1 MELGERIRRFAAL
14 AGLSEIEVAALSS
27 DGGLTDKDADH
38 MAENV
43 VGVFGLPLGLCV
55 NMSVDG
61 RDRIVPM
68 VVEEASVVAAA
79 SHAAKLLRDGGGVT
93 SDVARSIMVGQLQV
107 LDVRDPDRFREAL
120 ARERKRLLDLANE
133 GQDIIVRLGGGAL
146 DLELRSL
153 PPVDA
158 DDPLGPMWIVHLVV
172 DVCDAM
178 GANMINTMCERLA
191 PEIAAISGG
200 RVNLRILSNL
210 ADRRTVTV
218 TGRVPFSSLGRT
230 VEDGERLARSIE
242 EASVFAER
250 DPYRAATHNKGIM
263 NGVDAVM
270 IALGQDWRAVEAG
283 AHSFAARKG
292 RYTAL
297 ATWRVRDGHLH
308 GRLEL
313 PLAVGTVGGIVGVH
327 PAVRVLRGA
336 SRIEG
341 AADLARLAAAVGLAQ
356 NLGALRALAGE
367 GIQRGHMR
375 LHARNVAVQAGAEGH
390 DIDIVAEAIAKSGQV
405 TLAAA
410 SAVLASLGKC
420 TTATNESGLVVAQKH
435 LPEVLA
441 LVERMSSEV
450 LADSPL
456 RETLGYAFATGG
468 KRLRAILP
476 FAVASSLGR
485 EPTSLV
491 PFAAACEMLHNATLV
506 HDDVQDGDTTRRG
519 RPTVWAKYG
528 APRAIDL
535 GDAMFYLAVLLVG
548 RMDLPAGRRE
558 ALSKR
563 LLLETIQV
571 IDGQEREMLLH
582 EVRAPSPAD
591 YFRMVEGK
599 TSAVFR
605 LAMAGAAEACGAGGE
620 IVRGL
625 GESARHLGVLFQ
637 VQDDLL
643 DIYGEK
649 GRDIGG
655 ADVKEGKRSA
665 LAVHA
670 LAHATPPE
678 TEILLAILD
687 APRDT
692 TSDDDVRRAIAI
704 FERTGSIAFAI
715 DTLHER
721 RALALD
727 PLPQGPVRALV
738 EEVCDLFLEPIRPL
752 LERHEHRSD
761 RVLSPSFDKL
771 FEKTARRIA

>member
-263 NGVDAVM
+263 NGVDAVV
-270 IALGQDWRAVEAG
+270 IATGNDWRAIEAG
-283 AHSFAARKG
+283 AHAYAAWREG
-292 RYTAL
+292 GYRSLT
-297 ATWRVRDGHLH
+297 TWERNADGDLV
-308 GRLEL
+308 GTIEL
-313 PLAVGTVGGIVGVH
+313 PLAVGLVGGATAVH
-327 PAVRVLRGA
+327 PTAKANVRLLGVKSAQELAEIIA
-336 SRIEG
+336 S
-341 AADLARLAAAVGLAQ
+341 VGLAQ
-356 NLGALRALAGE
+356 NFAALRALATE
-367 GIQRGHMR
+367 GIQRGHMS
-375 LHARNVAVQAGAEGH
+375 LHARNIAATVGATGDE
-390 DIDIVAEAIAKSGQV
+390 IDRVAE
-405 TLAAA
+405 
-410 SAVLASLGKC
+410 VL
-420 TTATNESGLVVAQKH
+420 VRDRRV
-435 LPEVLA
+435 
-441 LVERMSSEV
+441 RMDYASEV
-450 LADSPL
+450 LA
-456 RETLGYAFATGG
+456 RIRG
-468 KRLRAILP
+468 K
-476 FAVASSLGR
+476 
-485 EPTSLV
+485 
-491 PFAAACEMLHNATLV
+491 N
-506 HDDVQDGDTTRRG
+506 D
-519 RPTVWAKYG
+519 
-528 APRAIDL
+528 
-535 GDAMFYLAVLLVG
+535 
-548 RMDLPAGRRE
+548 
-558 ALSKR
+558 
-563 LLLETIQV
+563 
-571 IDGQEREMLLH
+571 
-582 EVRAPSPAD
+582 
-591 YFRMVEGK
+591 
-599 TSAVFR
+599 
-605 LAMAGAAEACGAGGE
+605 
-620 IVRGL
+620 
-625 GESARHLGVLFQ
+625 
-637 VQDDLL
+637 
-643 DIYGEK
+643 
-649 GRDIGG
+649 
-655 ADVKEGKRSA
+655 
-665 LAVHA
+665 
-670 LAHATPPE
+670 
-678 TEILLAILD
+678 
-687 APRDT
+687 
-692 TSDDDVRRAIAI
+692 
-704 FERTGSIAFAI
+704 
-715 DTLHER
+715 
-721 RALALD
+721 
-727 PLPQGPVRALV
+727 
-738 EEVCDLFLEPIRPL
+738 
-752 LERHEHRSD
+752 
-761 RVLSPSFDKL
+761 
-771 FEKTARRIA
+771 